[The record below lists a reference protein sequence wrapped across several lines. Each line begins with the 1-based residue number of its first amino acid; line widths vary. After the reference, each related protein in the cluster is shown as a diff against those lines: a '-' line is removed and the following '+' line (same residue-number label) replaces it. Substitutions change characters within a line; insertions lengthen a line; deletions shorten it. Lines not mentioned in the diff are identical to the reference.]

1 MNKKRKKFTK
11 LGRRL
16 CYLVLFFSLILL
28 GLSLYDIYGHYV
40 SYKEGETTYEEIS
53 EKKEEPTLEV
63 NKHDLLLLTN
73 KDYVGWLK
81 LEDSVIDYPI
91 VQGEDNEYYLEHLF
105 DGKKNHMGCIFM
117 DYENN
122 KAFTDKNTF
131 LYGHHT
137 NTGMMFCSL
146 EKYKDQNY
154 YNSHK
159 EFSLETKDAS
169 YSVKPF
175 AGLLLKSTDPFIQLD
190 FDSNEAFMDYVREI
204 RTESIFESPVTIK
217 PSDKLLTMVTC
228 TDDFYDARLAIFCVI
243 EES

>member
-1 MNKKRKKFTK
+1 
-11 LGRRL
+11 
-16 CYLVLFFSLILL
+16 
-28 GLSLYDIYGHYV
+28 
-40 SYKEGETTYEEIS
+40 
-53 EKKEEPTLEV
+53 
-63 NKHDLLLLTN
+63 
-73 KDYVGWLK
+73 
-81 LEDSVIDYPI
+81 
-91 VQGEDNEYYLEHLF
+91 
-105 DGKKNHMGCIFM
+105 MGCIFM

-137 NTGMMFCSL
+137 NTGTMFYSL

-159 EFSLETKDAS
+159 EFSLETKDKN
-169 YSVKPF
+169 YSIKPF
-175 AGLLLKSTDPFIQLD
+175 AGLLLKGTDPFIQ
-190 FDSNEAFMDYVREI
+190 FNFESNDAFMDYVREI